1 MKIKL
6 HFEEDELRFIPTQE
20 EIKKMILFASEGGV
34 KGIEKIVIE
43 PTTDIINSVE
53 IGDNVEKVLLGYR
66 VKAYSQFVWDRYISR
81 SSLG

>member
-20 EIKKMILFASEGGV
+20 EIKKMIAFASEGGV

-43 PTTDIINSVE
+43 PTTDIVE
-53 IGDNVEKVLLGYR
+53 GQDKTKYDKVLLGYR
-66 VKAYSQFVWDRYISR
+66 IKAYPQFVWDRYISR
-81 SSLG
+81 SSLE